1 MSVVIIGGNE
11 RMVTQYENICKEHG
25 CKAKVFAKEN
35 GSLKKK
41 IGCPDFLILF
51 ISASISYISFFHI
64 IIPGKTK
71 DGKSAG
77 IVYNEGEK
85 DGKKK

>member
-1 MSVVIIGGNE
+1 M
-11 RMVTQYENICKEHG
+11 
-25 CKAKVFAKEN
+25 
-35 GSLKKK
+35 
-41 IGCPDFLILF
+41 
-51 ISASISYISFFHI
+51 SYISFFHI

-71 DGKSAG
+71 DEKSAG

>member
-1 MSVVIIGGNE
+1 M
-11 RMVTQYENICKEHG
+11 
-25 CKAKVFAKEN
+25 
-35 GSLKKK
+35 
-41 IGCPDFLILF
+41 
-51 ISASISYISFFHI
+51 SYISFFHI

-85 DGKKK
+85 DGKKKWNIDKKKRNDLFLKKSYSDDVNQI

>member
-1 MSVVIIGGNE
+1 M
-11 RMVTQYENICKEHG
+11 
-25 CKAKVFAKEN
+25 
-35 GSLKKK
+35 
-41 IGCPDFLILF
+41 
-51 ISASISYISFFHI
+51 SYISFFHI

-85 DGKKK
+85 DGEKKWNIDKKKRNDLFLKKSYSG